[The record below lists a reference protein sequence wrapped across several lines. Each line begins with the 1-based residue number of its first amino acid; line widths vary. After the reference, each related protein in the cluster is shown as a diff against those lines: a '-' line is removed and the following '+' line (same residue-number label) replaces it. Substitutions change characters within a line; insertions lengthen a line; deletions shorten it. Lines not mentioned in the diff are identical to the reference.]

1 MFGLEI
7 LDVVIG
13 LMFVYLLLA
22 LFATALNEYIAAVMN
37 LRGKELAKGL
47 GKLLDDI
54 DETDALKK
62 AFDGVGPTVNEAT
75 ATLTERFYNHRLIR
89 PLATRRGWLFD
100 VFSKEPRLPSYIP
113 ARTFALALLDVL
125 GVDEKDASLER
136 LIPTPK
142 VPDKPVTDAQQAL
155 AKAEADALAADAAN
169 KGQAAKAVAAARAN
183 LRKARLA
190 QALTDAQQALT
201 NAENAHAAASKATKD
216 QTAAAVADARK
227 TLSEVQL
234 AHVLGILKKES
245 PIELTEHL
253 EILAGLP
260 QADKLA
266 SALQVQVAGLVAGTQ
281 TQLQKLHDGVEVWFN
296 NAMDRVSGAYKR
308 TTQGWLF
315 VLGLLIASCMNADTI
330 DMWRRLEADDEL
342 RAAMVRRAE
351 AAVAPM
357 DSVVADSAAAARPD
371 SPAQA
376 VTDSAAAARA
386 DSVRRSL
393 PASDTTIPVTPPT
406 DTTAAVPGTTDT
418 TTATPPVTTPPVDIS
433 AGAGGDTTEV
443 DSAKLAAVKRAR
455 ANYQAARTRL
465 DSMELKLGWTT
476 EQWVQ
481 ARLLRKDTP
490 GYPRQGMGRPIITGL
505 ENVFAPKGYHADLFP
520 FDTGPTWAKLI
531 GLLLT
536 ALAISLG
543 APFWFDLLNKVISIR
558 AAGRSPEERPKSPEG
573 GPKRIAERAP
583 K

>member
-54 DETDALKK
+54 DEKDALKK
-62 AFDGVGPTVNEAT
+62 AFDGVGPSVNATT
-75 ATLTERFYNHRLIR
+75 ATFTERFYNHRLIR

-125 GVDEKDASLER
+125 GVDEKDATLER
-136 LIPTPK
+136 LIPAP
-142 VPDKPVTDAQQAL
+142 VRPNQAVTDAQQAL
-155 AKAEADALAADAAN
+155 TKAEADALAADAAN
-169 KGQAAKAVAAARAN
+169 KGQAAKDVAAARAN
-183 LRKARLA
+183 LTKARLA
-190 QALTDAQQALT
+190 QALADAQQALT
-201 NAENAHAAASKATKD
+201 NAQNAHTAATKGPKATKD
-216 QTAAAVADARK
+216 QTAEDVAAARQA
-227 TLSEVQL
+227 LSQVQL
-234 AHVLGILKKES
+234 AQVLSLLKQES

-266 SALQVQVAGLVAGTQ
+266 SALQVQVAGLVAGGQ

-330 DMWRRLEADDEL
+330 DIWRRLEADDEL

-351 AAVAPM
+351 AAVASM
-357 DSVVADSAAAARPD
+357 DSTVADSAAAARPD
-371 SPAQA
+371 SAAQA
-376 VTDSAAAARA
+376 ATDSAGAARA

-393 PASDTTIPVTPPT
+393 PASDSAIPVTPPT
-406 DTTAAVPGTTDT
+406 DTTAA
-418 TTATPPVTTPPVDIS
+418 TPPVTTPPADTS
-433 AGAGGDTTEV
+433 AGAGGDTPGV

-455 ANYQAARTRL
+455 ANYQATRTRL

-481 ARLLRKDTP
+481 ARLLRKDTT
-490 GYPRQGMGRPIITGL
+490 GYPQAGKWVRPIITRL
-505 ENVFAPKGYHADLFP
+505 ENAVAPKGYHADLFP

-558 AAGRSPEERPKSPEG
+558 AAGRSPEEKPKSPEG